1 MSLHRSLKR
10 LLKNTV
16 KAAFFS
22 SQSNKPPLSSLLLP
36 CTHKYVQIEFPH
48 ISRSENWDYM
58 HTIYSSF
65 SACGSPCGFLLPVVF
80 VCSVSHSNLSYTSVF
95 IVPLVYALKAVWAVS
110 VNVTLIWVISMSCSP
125 FFHTYLFADHGVVV
139 MSLQTC

>member
-1 MSLHRSLKR
+1 MSLHKVWKDFWKIQSKQL
-10 LLKNTV
+10 
-16 KAAFFS
+16 S
-22 SQSNKPPLSSLLLP
+22 SAVSPTNPPLSSLLLP
-36 CTHKYVQIEFPH
+36 CTHEYVQIEFPH
-48 ISRSENWDYM
+48 INRSENWDSM

-80 VCSVSHSNLSYTSVF
+80 VCSVSHSNLSYSSVF
-95 IVPLVYALKAVWAVS
+95 IVPLVCALKAVWAVS

-125 FFHTYLFADHGVVV
+125 FFHTYPFADHGVVV